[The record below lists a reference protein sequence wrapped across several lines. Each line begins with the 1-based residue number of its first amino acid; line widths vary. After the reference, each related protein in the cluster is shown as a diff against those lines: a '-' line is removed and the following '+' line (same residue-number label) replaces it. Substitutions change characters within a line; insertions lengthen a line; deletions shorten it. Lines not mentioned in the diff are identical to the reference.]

1 MLQRKRKD
9 LKLRNEGRGGEI
21 KRDREVSE
29 GMHFYFY
36 ELRAINKTFRGAEK
50 KDKNDKRKDLHFK

>member
-1 MLQRKRKD
+1 MIK
-9 LKLRNEGRGGEI
+9 GRGWGEI
-21 KRDREVSE
+21 KRDGEVSE

-50 KDKNDKRKDLHFK
+50 KDKNDKRKICILSRDVHT

>member
-1 MLQRKRKD
+1 MKGGGGMIK
-9 LKLRNEGRGGEI
+9 GRGGEI